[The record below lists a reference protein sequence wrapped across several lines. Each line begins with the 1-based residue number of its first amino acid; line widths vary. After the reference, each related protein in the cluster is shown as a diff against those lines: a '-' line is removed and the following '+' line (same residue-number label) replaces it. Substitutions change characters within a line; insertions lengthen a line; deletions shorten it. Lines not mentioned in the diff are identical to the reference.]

1 MKTIEELRASHLKIG
16 EQLGGGIRPNY
27 YFTIPDQPD
36 GVGMPYLEISG
47 EAYHFVACE
56 RGIELIR
63 KSTLDYEDV
72 LYWFTD
78 DGVRA
83 LASEYA
89 ASNESSHEEFRN
101 LYFRKQFYLML
112 SVKTEWATRKKNEIK
127 QILIS

>member
-1 MKTIEELRASHLKIG
+1 MKTIEELRASLLKIG

-27 YFTIPDQPD
+27 YFTIPDQSD
-36 GVGMPYLEISG
+36 GVGTPYLEIGG
-47 EAYHFVACE
+47 EVYHFVASE
-56 RGIELIR
+56 RGIEFNR

-89 ASNESSHEEFRN
+89 ASNKIRMKNSESYIFESNF
-101 LYFRKQFYLML
+101 
-112 SVKTEWATRKKNEIK
+112 I
-127 QILIS
+127 

>member
-1 MKTIEELRASHLKIG
+1 MKTIEELRASLLKIG

-27 YFTIPDQPD
+27 YFTIPDQSD
-36 GVGMPYLEISG
+36 GVGTPYLEIGG
-47 EAYHFVACE
+47 EVYHFVASE
-56 RGIELIR
+56 RGIELNR

-89 ASNESSHEEFRN
+89 ASNKNSNEEFRI

-112 SVKTEWATRKKNEIK
+112 SVKPGWATRKKNEIK